1 MQIYELSRY
10 AQIKPRILY
19 DFLGLAAPS
28 RRSGDC
34 PGNKKEKSDDG
45 FLF

>member
-19 DFLGLAAPS
+19 DFLGLTAPLA
-28 RRSGDC
+28 DQVTV
-34 PGNKKEKSDDG
+34 PATKKEKSDDG